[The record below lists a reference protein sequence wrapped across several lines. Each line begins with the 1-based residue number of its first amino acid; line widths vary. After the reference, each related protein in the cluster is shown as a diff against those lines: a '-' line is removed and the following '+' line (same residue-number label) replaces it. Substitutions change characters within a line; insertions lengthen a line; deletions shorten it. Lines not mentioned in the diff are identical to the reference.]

1 MPPSGNGNRGNGNP
15 FKRNSP
21 SDPNGNQ
28 KGNNSGGP
36 QPFWKSPW
44 LWGVLLVVMA
54 VAGFQLF
61 AGAGTQTIDTK
72 DGFALLKTENVAY
85 AKIID
90 NKQLVQLELKS
101 NFTEDR
107 SGHEQAAQ
115 LRQEGAVLL
124 HVRAGR
130 AGRAGGARRPTP
142 PRGGPLT
149 CSRPAWSAT

>member
-15 FKRNSP
+15 FKRNS
-21 SDPNGNQ
+21 SNDPNGNQ

-72 DGFALLKTENVAY
+72 DGMQILNGNTVEYATIVDNTQQVKLSYVFDGRELFQTKDIKALTLAFDNETIEFVKSVVGRENLN
-85 AKIID
+85 IIWRSR
-90 NKQLVQLELKS
+90 LV
-101 NFTEDR
+101 
-107 SGHEQAAQ
+107 
-115 LRQEGAVLL
+115 
-124 HVRAGR
+124 
-130 AGRAGGARRPTP
+130 
-142 PRGGPLT
+142 
-149 CSRPAWSAT
+149 